1 MAGRFA
7 GAPAAGVT
15 RDVAVFMKKMSSD
28 PMSISMFIMRLAVK
42 STIALAVAMLAVSCA
57 SGARRPPTGTAD
69 PDKFLFDRGSEELG
83 KRHWLV
89 AREYFRELIDTYP
102 QSRHRADAKL
112 GVGDTYLGEGTS
124 ESFVLA
130 LNEFREFL
138 AFYPTHERTDYAQ
151 FKLGMT
157 HHRQMHGADR
167 DQTETK
173 ETIRELTIFVERYPT
188 STLIDEGKQRLREAR
203 DRLSTY
209 EYNVGYHYF
218 RTGWIPGAVDR
229 FKVLL
234 DRDPEFTRRDSVY
247 FYLGECFLK
256 ASRPAEALPYY
267 DRLLKEF
274 EQSEHLVEAQKRVEM
289 IKTEMAKKT
298 Q

>member
-1 MAGRFA
+1 MIMHSFDTMPTATPTLRRA
-7 GAPAAGVT
+7 ITATLAIVLT
-15 RDVAVFMKKMSSD
+15 
-28 PMSISMFIMRLAVK
+28 MF
-42 STIALAVAMLAVSCA
+42 AVSCA
-57 SGARRPPTGTAD
+57 SGPKRPPTGTPD
-69 PDKFLFDRGSEELG
+69 PDKFLFDRGTDELN

-112 GVGDTYLGEGTS
+112 GVGDTYLGEGS
-124 ESFVLA
+124 AESYVLA

-138 AFYPTHERTDYAQ
+138 AFYPTHDRIDYAQ

-157 HHRQMHGADR
+157 HFRQMHGSDR

-173 ETIRELTIFVERYPT
+173 EAIREFTIFVQRHQN
-188 STLIDEGKQRLREAR
+188 SKLIDEGKQRLREAR

-209 EYNVGYHYF
+209 EYNVGYHYY

-234 DRDPEFTRRDSVY
+234 ERDPEFTRRDSVY
-247 FYLGECFLK
+247 FYLGECFMK
-256 ASRPAEALPYY
+256 ASRPAEALPYF
-267 DRLLKEF
+267 DRLLTEF
-274 EQSEHLVEAQKRVEM
+274 EQSEHLLEAQKRVEA
-289 IKTEMAKKT
+289 IKTQLADPSNQVKKT
-298 Q
+298 SGH

>member
-1 MAGRFA
+1 MHL
-7 GAPAAGVT
+7 PDTMPTSTVT
-15 RDVAVFMKKMSSD
+15 VRRAMT
-28 PMSISMFIMRLAVK
+28 A
-42 STIALAVAMLAVSCA
+42 ALAILIAAFAVACA
-57 SGARRPPTGTAD
+57 SGSKRPPTGTPD
-69 PDKFLFDRGSEELG
+69 PDKFLFDRGTEELN
-83 KRHWLV
+83 KKHWLI

-112 GVGDTYLGEGTS
+112 GVGDTYLGEGS
-124 ESFVLA
+124 AESYVLA

-138 AFYPTHERTDYAQ
+138 AFYPTHERIDYAQ

-157 HHRQMHGADR
+157 HFRQMHGSDR

-173 ETIRELTIFVERYPT
+173 EAIREFTIFVQRYPN
-188 STLIDEGKQRLREAR
+188 SKLIEDGRQRLREAR

-209 EYNVGYHYF
+209 EYNVGYHYY
-218 RTGWIPGAVDR
+218 RTGWLPGAVDR

-234 DRDPEFTRRDSVY
+234 ERDPEFTRRDSVY
-247 FYLGECFLK
+247 FYLGECFMK

-274 EQSEHLVEAQKRVEM
+274 EQSEHLVDAQKRVDA
-289 IKTEMAKKT
+289 IKAQMAEPSNQVKKSSG